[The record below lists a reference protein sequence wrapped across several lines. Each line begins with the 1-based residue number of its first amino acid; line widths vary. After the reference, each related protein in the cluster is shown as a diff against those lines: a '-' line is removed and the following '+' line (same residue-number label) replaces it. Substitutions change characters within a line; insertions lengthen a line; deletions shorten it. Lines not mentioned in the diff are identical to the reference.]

1 MSDPQPTQGELIGS
15 FIKLA
20 QEFAGLA
27 EYGRLMAEQH
37 IRMAQEQKPKNII
50 SKNPDHLYLALQTL
64 SNTGRAIKTLKDSLD
79 EMEKASR
86 ITGTEEHK
94 EQSPGLQQGM
104 DLLHILHPGKTENL
118 QMGISKAIQSSH
130 QIQYWVEEFPY
141 NQPFHKE
148 TVHRTM
154 VEPILDGLGFTSD
167 RRKQTTIN
175 QEYCHWLRNADES
188 IVALLIT
195 DYRETSYGPED
206 ADINRLDARQK
217 TLHRETEFDG
227 RFIFTNG
234 MEWNMYYPDGPVEWF
249 IPLIFTLDQPDAF
262 WELFMLS
269 LKKVEITG
277 YPPPPAPD
285 DLDNQRWS

>member
-1 MSDPQPTQGELIGS
+1 MSDPQSKPQPTQGELIGS

-27 EYGRLMAEQH
+27 EDGRLMTEQH
-37 IRMAQEQKPKNII
+37 IRMAQEQRPKNII
-50 SKNPDHLYLALQTL
+50 SKNPDPLYLALQTL

-86 ITGTEEHK
+86 VTETEKRK

-104 DLLHILHPGKTENL
+104 ELLHILHPGQTENL
-118 QMGISKAIQSSH
+118 QMGISKAIQSS
-130 QIQYWVEEFPY
+130 Y
-141 NQPFHKE
+141 QPQDWIGELLKE

-154 VEPILDGLGFTSD
+154 VEPVLDGLGFTSD

-195 DYRETSYGPED
+195 DYRETCYEPED
-206 ADINRLDARQK
+206 ADINRLDARQR

-234 MEWNMYYPDGPVEWF
+234 MEWNIYCPDGPVEWF
-249 IPLIFTLDQPDAF
+249 IPLIFTLDQPDGF

-277 YPPPPAPD
+277 FPPVPD

>member
-1 MSDPQPTQGELIGS
+1 MSDPQPTKGELIGS

-37 IRMAQEQKPKNII
+37 IRMAQEQRPKNII
-50 SKNPDHLYLALQTL
+50 SKDPDPLYLALQTL
-64 SNTGRAIKTLKDSLD
+64 SNTGRAIETLKDSLD

-86 ITGTEEHK
+86 VTGTEGQK

-104 DLLHILHPGKTENL
+104 EILHPGKTENI
-118 QMGISKAIQSSH
+118 QMGISKAMQSSH

-141 NQPFHKE
+141 YQPFHKE
-148 TVHRTM
+148 TIHRTM

-167 RRKQTTIN
+167 RREQTTIN
-175 QEYCHWLRNADES
+175 DEYCHWLKNADGCN
-188 IVALLIT
+188 VALLIT
-195 DYRETSYGPED
+195 DHRETRYGPEQ
-206 ADINRLDARQK
+206 ADIDRLEVRQEQ
-217 TLHRETEFDG
+217 LHRETEFD
-227 RFIFTNG
+227 RPFIFTNG
-234 MEWNMYYPDGPVEWF
+234 MEWNMYRPDGPVEWF

-269 LKKVEITG
+269 LKKVEIIQL
-277 YPPPPAPD
+277 PPVPD
-285 DLDNQRWS
+285 DLNNQHWS

>member
-1 MSDPQPTQGELIGS
+1 MSDPKPTQGELIES

-37 IRMAQEQKPKNII
+37 IRMAQEQRSKNII
-50 SKNPDHLYLALQTL
+50 SKDPDPLYLALQTL

-86 ITGTEEHK
+86 VTETEERK

-104 DLLHILHPGKTENL
+104 EILHPGKTENL
-118 QMGISKAIQSSH
+118 QIGISKAIQSFH
-130 QIQYWVEEFPY
+130 QLQYWVEEFPY
-141 NQPFHKE
+141 NQPFPKE
-148 TVHRTM
+148 IVHRTM

-167 RRKQTTIN
+167 RREQTTIN
-175 QEYCHWLRNADES
+175 HEYCHWLKNADGCN
-188 IVALLIT
+188 VALIIT
-195 DYRETSYGPED
+195 DHRETCYGPED
-206 ADINRLDARQK
+206 ADIDRLEVRQQK
-217 TLHRETEFDG
+217 LHRETEFDKP
-227 RFIFTNG
+227 FIFTNG
-234 MEWNMYYPDGPVEWF
+234 MEWNMYRPDGPVEWF

-269 LKKVEITG
+269 LKKADIIEL
-277 YPPPPAPD
+277 PPSPG
-285 DLDNQRWS
+285 